1 MFDKE
6 FYPTPKEV
14 IEMMGFDANG
24 KVCLEP
30 SSGKGDII
38 DYLNNS
44 GAENVLCVE
53 KEHHLAILSAAKG
66 ELIGRDWFDITADQI
81 SHVQLIVMNPPFSNA
96 DRHINHAWDIAP
108 DGCEI
113 YALCNWE
120 TINNNRGW
128 ARNQLT
134 KTVEHYGLASN
145 LGDVFSSAERTT
157 GVNIGLVKLFKP
169 STDSNNDFDG
179 FFLDDDEQE
188 RQADGLIQFNE
199 VRAVVNTYVNAVK
212 SFDKINGLIE
222 QLNQTTDFL
231 GMKPI
236 KFEFESKSENYNI
249 TTKEAYSKMLQKQ
262 GWNYVIDKFKL
273 RKFTTSEMMKDIN
286 RFVEQQ
292 QKYPFTMK
300 NIYHMMDMIIQTRG
314 QQFQKAL
321 VLAVDQLTKHID
333 ENRYG
338 VEGWKTNEGHM
349 LNEKIIV
356 PNIFERGWNNANYIS
371 VRYRSVYRD
380 RINDLNKVICSIE
393 GVDYNTIGDIMM
405 MKFDDS
411 TKIQTGVWYDF
422 GFFEIKGFYKGTMH
436 MKFKDRG
443 VWERLNRA
451 YAQAKGFDLPE
462 KI

>member
-38 DYLNNS
+38 DYLNNN

-81 SHVQLIVMNPPFSNA
+81 SHVQMIVMNPPFSNA
-96 DRHINHAWDIAP
+96 DQHINHAWEIAP

-120 TINNNRGW
+120 TINNERGW
-128 ARNQLT
+128 GRNKLS
-134 KTVEHYGLASN
+134 KTIQNYGLSSN
-145 LGDVFSSAERTT
+145 LGDVFSNAERTT
-157 GVNIGLVKLFKP
+157 GVNIGLIKLFKP
-169 STDSNNDFDG
+169 STDLNNDFDG
-179 FFLDDDEQE
+179 FFMDDDPQE
-188 RQADGLIQFNE
+188 EQADGLIQFNE

-222 QLNQTTDFL
+222 QLNQNTNFL
-231 GMKPI
+231 GMNPI

-262 GWNYVIDKFKL
+262 GWNYVIDKFNI

-286 RFVEQQ
+286 LFVETQ

-300 NIYHMMDMIIQTRG
+300 NIYHMMDIIIQTRG

-321 VLAVDQLTKHID
+321 VNAVDQLTKHID

-338 VEGWKTNEGHM
+338 VEGWKTNNGHM
-349 LNEKIIV
+349 INKKIII
-356 PNIFERGWNNANYIS
+356 PDIFERAWDNKNYVT
-371 VRYRSVYRD
+371 VRYGSYYRE
-380 RINDLNKVICSIE
+380 RLNDIVKVICANE
-393 GVDYNTIGDIMM
+393 GVNYNKIGDINI
-405 MKFDDS
+405 FQIDGS
-411 TKIQTGVWYDF
+411 RKIITGEWYDW
-422 GFFEIKGFYKGTMH
+422 GFFEFKAFYKGTMH
-436 MKFKDRG
+436 LKFKDIG

-451 YAQAKGFDLPE
+451 YAQAKGFNLPE